1 MFSWK
6 GTLGLAV
13 CAALASATMAHGGET
28 ASSPVVPDQLSL
40 NSNPA
45 YLDDTTQPPPP
56 PPPLMG
62 LLGAIPGVGGAL
74 TATNI
79 TIGGFVEGGYTY
91 SFNPPPGKFISGNI
105 FNIKQN
111 RIVLDQADIAV
122 NRAVDPTAGKFD
134 VGGRVEFVYG
144 WDSGFIHSNGLFS
157 YLNPRLGGQEVESG
171 AGTENQFD
179 LVQAYID
186 VVTPI
191 KNLDVRFGKFVTLL
205 GQETINPTGNAL
217 YSHSYLFGDAIPLT
231 QTGVLLTYNLTDAI
245 TLEGG
250 ITRGWNQSLRDNN
263 GAIDFLGE
271 VSWQLDKAT
280 KLILNVSEGPQ
291 AAKDNSDYWTV
302 LDFIATRTMSDQLSI
317 AFNADY
323 GDAPHALG
331 TTSAQ
336 WYGAAL
342 YGTLTLDSHVSVTM
356 RGEAYDDQNGF
367 TTGLAQ
373 RVYEATLGVTI
384 TPFPDNAIGKNFEVR
399 PEVRYDYSDH
409 NFFNEG
415 TRHDQVQCAMDAIF
429 QF

>member
-13 CAALASATMAHGGET
+13 CAALASATMAHGNESET
-28 ASSPVVPDQLSL
+28 SAAVPDQLSL
-40 NSNPA
+40 TGRPA

-62 LLGAIPGVGGAL
+62 LLGGIPVVGNAL
-74 TATNI
+74 TAANI

-91 SFNPPPGKFISGNI
+91 SFNPPPGKYITGKI

-111 RIVLDQADIAV
+111 RVVLDQADIAV
-122 NRAVDPTAGKFD
+122 NRTVDPTAGKFD
-134 VGGRVEFVYG
+134 VGGRVEFIYG
-144 WDSGFIHSNGLFS
+144 WDAGAIHSNGLFS
-157 YLNPRLGGQEVESG
+157 YISRTQP
-171 AGTENQFD
+171 ENQFD
-179 LVQAYID
+179 LVQAYLD

-191 KNLDVRFGKFVTLL
+191 KNLDIRLGKFVTLL

-217 YSHSYLFGDAIPLT
+217 YSHTYLFGDAIPFT

-245 TLEGG
+245 TVEGG
-250 ITRGWNQSLRDNN
+250 ITRGWGQSLRDNN

-271 VSWQLDKAT
+271 VAWQVDKAT

-291 AAKDNSDYWTV
+291 AAKDNSDYWSV
-302 LDFIATRTMSDQLSI
+302 VDFIATRTVSDQLSI

-336 WYGAAL
+336 WYGGAL
-342 YGTLTLDSHVSVTM
+342 YGTLTLDSHLAVTL

-384 TPFPDNAIGKNFEVR
+384 TPFPDNAIGKNLEFR

-409 NFFNEG
+409 NFFNGG

>member
-62 LLGAIPGVGGAL
+62 ALSAIPGVGGAL
-74 TATNI
+74 AATGI

-91 SFNPPPGKFISGNI
+91 SFNPPPGKYITGNI

-111 RIVLDQADIAV
+111 RVVLDQADIAV
-122 NRAVDPTAGKFD
+122 TRTVDPTAGKFD
-134 VGGRVEFVYG
+134 IGAKIEFIYG
-144 WDSGFIHSNGLFS
+144 WDAGAIHSNGLFS
-157 YLNPRLGGQEVESG
+157 YLSRTQP
-171 AGTENQFD
+171 ENQFD
-179 LVQAYID
+179 LVQAYAD

-191 KNLDVRFGKFVTLL
+191 KNLDIRFGKFVTLL

-217 YSHSYLFGDAIPLT
+217 YSHTYLFGDAIPFT

-245 TLEGG
+245 TVEGG
-250 ITRGWNQSLRDNN
+250 ITRGWGQSLRDNN

-271 VSWQLDKAT
+271 VSWQVDKAT

-302 LDFIATRTMSDQLSI
+302 IDFIASRTMSDQLSI

-336 WYGAAL
+336 WYGGAL
-342 YGTLTLDSHVSVTM
+342 YGTLTLDSHLAVTM
-356 RGEAYDDQNGF
+356 RGEAYDDQDGF

-373 RVYEATLGVTI
+373 RVYEATFGVTI
-384 TPFPDNAIGKNFEVR
+384 TPFPDNAIGKNLEFR
-399 PEVRYDYSDH
+399 PEVRYDYSDRD
-409 NFFNEG
+409 FFNGG

>member
-62 LLGAIPGVGGAL
+62 ALSAIPGVGGAL
-74 TATNI
+74 AATGI

-91 SFNPPPGKFISGNI
+91 SFNPPPGKYITGNI

-111 RIVLDQADIAV
+111 RVVLDQADIAV
-122 NRAVDPTAGKFD
+122 TRTVDPTAGKFD
-134 VGGRVEFVYG
+134 IGAKIEFIYG
-144 WDSGFIHSNGLFS
+144 WDAGAIHSNGLFS
-157 YLNPRLGGQEVESG
+157 YLSRTQP
-171 AGTENQFD
+171 ENQFD
-179 LVQAYID
+179 LVQAYAD

-191 KNLDVRFGKFVTLL
+191 KNLDIRFGKFVTLL

-217 YSHSYLFGDAIPLT
+217 YSHTYLFGDAIPFT

-245 TLEGG
+245 TVEGG
-250 ITRGWNQSLRDNN
+250 ITRGWGQSLRDNN

-271 VSWQLDKAT
+271 VSWQVDKAT

-302 LDFIATRTMSDQLSI
+302 IDFIASRTMSDQLSI

-336 WYGAAL
+336 WYGGAL
-342 YGTLTLDSHVSVTM
+342 YGTLTLDSHLAVTM
-356 RGEAYDDQNGF
+356 RGEAYDDQDGF

-384 TPFPDNAIGKNFEVR
+384 TPFPDNAIGKNLEFR
-399 PEVRYDYSDH
+399 PEVRYDYSDRD
-409 NFFNEG
+409 FFNGG